1 MPGRM
6 GEQGVVKWRMVRHH
20 PGGATTCGP
29 TEVQLSVSES
39 ASALL
44 RGDYVIGSYAGGLR
58 KYIEYTRQSRQRN
71 RQHRAAGIGNA
82 GFSDCASVV
91 RSGAICP
98 GNCCYHSY
106 FIFDIF

>member
-1 MPGRM
+1 M
-6 GEQGVVKWRMVRHH
+6 KWRMVRHH
-20 PGGATTCGP
+20 PGGATACGP

-44 RGDYVIGSYAGGLR
+44 RDDYVIGNYAGRLG
-58 KYIEYTRQSRQRN
+58 KSIDYTGQSRQRN
-71 RQHRAAGIGNA
+71 RQHCAAGVCSA
-82 GFSDCASVV
+82 GFPDCASVV

-98 GNCCYHSY
+98 DNCCYHSY